1 MKMTWRQHI
10 EMLIASALLVTL
22 SIAMIVSFVFASAS
36 LGQWR
41 VDQNMARYEMA
52 ERVNQNDR

>member
-1 MKMTWRQHI
+1 MTWRQHI

-22 SIAMIVSFVFASAS
+22 SIAMIVSFVFASAALS
-36 LGQWR
+36 QWR
-41 VDQNMARYEMA
+41 VDQNMARFEMA